1 QNSEVRKTGTLYLNP
16 TPEPAFYL
24 PQTAYKGEVI
34 RLTAD
39 NERNRAGK
47 PLSSTWYINGSEW
60 NESEFTVES
69 SRYDVVLV
77 QDDESGL
84 PNSSASLRKTL
95 NVHAPPSL
103 QVELPDAVILGQRL
117 HVSDMNLPAEYVLVQ
132 NNSASSDWV
141 GDATGTRSVMI
152 GWKPQRDILETHTF
166 EVEVLERLRAR
177 EERLQYRTVFN
188 PVNNNVFVE
197 APEVNRPEDHVLTY
211 EWVSAASG
219 EVIAKGS
226 SAHLSV
232 SEGWNEFELVITE
245 DAHIVGSRVLRIPV
259 SVQAE

>member
-34 RLTAD
+34 RLSAD

-47 PLSSTWYINGSEW
+47 PLASKWYINGREW
-60 NESEFTVES
+60 NASEFTVQN

-95 NVHAPPSL
+95 NVITPPPLS
-103 QVELPDAVILGQRL
+103 VELPDAVILGQRL
-117 HVSDMNLPAEYVLVQ
+117 HVSDMKLPAEYVLVQ
-132 NNSASSDWV
+132 SNSASTDWV
-141 GDATGTRSVMI
+141 GDATGTRPVVI

-177 EERLQYRTVFN
+177 QERLQYRSTFN
-188 PVNNNVFVE
+188 PVNNRVFVQ

-211 EWVSAASG
+211 EWISASSG
-219 EVIAKGS
+219 EVVAIGS
-226 SAHLSV
+226 SAHLPV

-245 DAHIVGSRVLRIPV
+245 AASIIGSRVLRVPV